1 MECEKQSEL
10 ELLAKLEEQNR
21 VLLSDAKV
29 VPSLHTRRREGSLS
43 SSISTGSG
51 QDDTRSNGTS
61 IQLNGHT
68 TSGSSRL
75 SNTSGVSIPLV
86 IGWTAGAPVGS
97 SIREQWVYVV
107 NNWDQCSKKKS
118 YVSNLIKKGVPD
130 EFRPLIWQ
138 LYCGAYDSAVK
149 KHYHNYLLVNSPVEK
164 AIRRDIARTFP
175 KHDLFKDENGC
186 GQESLFRVIKAYSI
200 HDPEVG
206 YCQGSAFI
214 VGLLLMQMPE
224 LNAFSVLVQL
234 MNDYRLREMYKPSMM
249 ELGVCMYQLEQLI
262 ADNLPDLYTHF
273 RTQSFAPS
281 LYASAWFLTLFSTI
295 LPIPFATR
303 VMDFYIVEGIQFIFK
318 LALSMLRFSADN
330 LLRCD
335 MESMVSYLQHE
346 GPLEWDKHSNI
357 IFENAYSI
365 KLNIKKMKK
374 LEKEY
379 MTIRSQEREEQ
390 IELRRLRTEN
400 GLLLQRL
407 ARLEEESEVMAD
419 HLVKCQLIRAQE
431 AETTIALRCELSI
444 LRREYANL
452 NSNSHSLPS
461 EFMNNDDYLEDDSK
475 HLTRN
480 QNIEN
485 SIEANDV
492 FSTYEN
498 TETSIVNTMPTTVS
512 ESTTSSVTTTTSP
525 INKMSVSSL
534 PSGNHINANGN
545 TQIHQ
550 SHVVNGY
557 SHNSPPPINHIHDN
571 NSTITANTRN
581 NHSSICSSPS
591 EQQTNNSYD
600 FCTLPRSRNR
610 EHHTRYLDQ
619 TDNKTDQLLS
629 TTINQLQTDLV
640 NSRFNEADAKKVA
653 HELRCK
659 LHELEESKS
668 DQSLRYAEQIAVLK
682 DELFGV
688 KLRETELINQLEEF
702 KRRFNDLD
710 SLWQSHI
717 GKCKSA
723 ANDTKRSSLW
733 IGSLNSL
740 DSHEMNGK
748 IKFSDRLLET
758 RFINQIGS
766 LKQQITDLTVQQEL
780 SDRRA
785 DRLDKRVTELLE
797 SRTAFQARERELTL
811 ELKQL
816 EQKCAD
822 IEAKRKADGVMWR
835 SREMEF
841 KTQLAERK
849 QGYLQLEYQYE
860 SLLTSQSLQSKTD
873 NHELML
879 RKSSVDSDA
888 ILENTTSN
896 ITKSTTDNNTSSN
909 NNCFTLGSYL
919 KFAQPNRQISLS
931 NSKMSTPSVTTM
943 IDTTTTTT
951 SMKSDTYYPMK
962 SNDNNELYSMWKDL
976 PPAVMTESIG
986 PLEDLCLIPD
996 DPMITSIYLNSSSSE
1011 TTTTTTSES
1020 STPPPLVSNNQ
1031 HHF

>member
-21 VLLSDAKV
+21 VLFSDAKV

-61 IQLNGHT
+61 SQLNGYT
-68 TSGSSRL
+68 TTGSSKL

-86 IGWTAGAPVGS
+86 IGWTAGAPVSS

-303 VMDFYIVEGIQFIFK
+303 VMDFYIVEGIHFIFK

-335 MESMVSYLQHE
+335 MESMVAYLQHE
-346 GPLEWDKHSNI
+346 GPLEWDKHSTI

-365 KLNIKKMKK
+365 KLNIKRMKK

-379 MTIRSQEREEQ
+379 MTMRSQEREEQ

-452 NSNSHSLPS
+452 NSNSHLLTS
-461 EFMNNDDYLEDDSK
+461 ELMNNNDYLEDDAK

-480 QNIEN
+480 QNMEN

-492 FSTYEN
+492 FSTYEK
-498 TETSIVNTMPTTVS
+498 TETSIVNTMPTVS
-512 ESTTSSVTTTTSP
+512 ASTTSSVTTTTVP
-525 INKMSVSSL
+525 INKVSVSSI
-534 PSGNHINANGN
+534 PNGNHMDVNGSA
-545 TQIHQ
+545 QIHQ

-557 SHNSPPPINHIHDN
+557 SHNSTLSTNHILDN
-571 NSTITANTRN
+571 NSTITSNTRN

-591 EQQTNNSYD
+591 EQQINNSYD

-610 EHHTRYLDQ
+610 EHHTRYLNQ
-619 TDNKTDQLLS
+619 TEIKSDQLLS

-688 KLRETELINQLEEF
+688 KLRETELINQIEEF

-723 ANDTKRSSLW
+723 NNDTKRSSLW

-740 DSHEMNGK
+740 DSHEVNGK

-758 RFINQIGS
+758 RFINQISG

-841 KTQLAERK
+841 KAQLAERK

-860 SLLTSQSLQSKTD
+860 SLLTSQRLQSKAD

-879 RKSSVDSDA
+879 RKSSGDSDV

-896 ITKSTTDNNTSSN
+896 ITKSTTDNNNSSN
-909 NNCFTLGSYL
+909 NSYFTLCSYL
-919 KFAQPNRQISLS
+919 KFTQPNRQISLS
-931 NSKMSTPSVTTM
+931 NSTISTPRVTTVV
-943 IDTTTTTT
+943 DTTTTTT
-951 SMKSDTYYPMK
+951 TMKNDTYYPVK
-962 SNDNNELYSMWKDL
+962 NNDNNELYSMWKDL

-996 DPMITSIYLNSSSSE
+996 DPMITSVYLISSSSG
-1011 TTTTTTSES
+1011 TTTTTTSEP
-1020 STPPPLVSNNQ
+1020 STPPSLISDNQ
-1031 HHF
+1031 QHL

>member
-1 MECEKQSEL
+1 
-10 ELLAKLEEQNR
+10 
-21 VLLSDAKV
+21 
-29 VPSLHTRRREGSLS
+29 
-43 SSISTGSG
+43 
-51 QDDTRSNGTS
+51 
-61 IQLNGHT
+61 
-68 TSGSSRL
+68 
-75 SNTSGVSIPLV
+75 
-86 IGWTAGAPVGS
+86 
-97 SIREQWVYVV
+97 
-107 NNWDQCSKKKS
+107 
-118 YVSNLIKKGVPD
+118 
-130 EFRPLIWQ
+130 
-138 LYCGAYDSAVK
+138 
-149 KHYHNYLLVNSPVEK
+149 
-164 AIRRDIARTFP
+164 
-175 KHDLFKDENGC
+175 
-186 GQESLFRVIKAYSI
+186 
-200 HDPEVG
+200 
-206 YCQGSAFI
+206 
-214 VGLLLMQMPE
+214 
-224 LNAFSVLVQL
+224 
-234 MNDYRLREMYKPSMM
+234 
-249 ELGVCMYQLEQLI
+249 
-262 ADNLPDLYTHF
+262 
-273 RTQSFAPS
+273 
-281 LYASAWFLTLFSTI
+281 
-295 LPIPFATR
+295 
-303 VMDFYIVEGIQFIFK
+303 
-318 LALSMLRFSADN
+318 MLRFSADN

-545 TQIHQ
+545 TQIHH

-717 GKCKSA
+717 GKCKNA

-879 RKSSVDSDA
+879 RKSSVDSEA